1 MPIVIERRCA
11 MIYTLM
17 NKNNPVIDFETQMG
31 TILRITDTWNEE
43 YLPIGTRTKTG
54 IDVKTLNHW
63 WHGRSIPASRTGI
76 KEALENMG
84 IDSSKELLEKS
95 YGLSLSDQYWIR
107 PDHSKIQWKDINFFE
122 NPFSEDVGSALFG
135 GQFGGDFMSPDNT
148 SDGWLRK
155 KWVIQNQKRVLLK
168 SGSGESQQEPLNEV
182 LANMICDR
190 LNIKN
195 SEKYLNSLLGRIL
208 FVVQVDP
215 NNQEFRNYK
224 DIVIKVKS

>member
-1 MPIVIERRCA
+1 

-43 YLPIGTRTKTG
+43 YLPIGTRTKIG
-54 IDVKTLNHW
+54 IDVKILNHW

-135 GQFGGDFMSPDNT
+135 GQFSGDFMSPDNT

-190 LNIKN
+190 LKHCHSMSQNHSANIMRN
-195 SEKYLNSLLGRIL
+195 RSL
-208 FVVQVDP
+208 
-215 NNQEFRNYK
+215 
-224 DIVIKVKS
+224 

>member
-1 MPIVIERRCA
+1 

-54 IDVKTLNHW
+54 IDVKILNHW

-135 GQFGGDFMSPDNT
+135 GQFSGDFMSPDNT

-155 KWVIQNQKRVLLK
+155 KMGDSESKK
-168 SGSGESQQEPLNEV
+168 S
-182 LANMICDR
+182 AN
-190 LNIKN
+190 
-195 SEKYLNSLLGRIL
+195 
-208 FVVQVDP
+208 
-215 NNQEFRNYK
+215 
-224 DIVIKVKS
+224 

>member
-1 MPIVIERRCA
+1 

-54 IDVKTLNHW
+54 IDVKILNHW

-95 YGLSLSDQYWIR
+95 YGLSLSDQY
-107 PDHSKIQWKDINFFE
+107 
-122 NPFSEDVGSALFG
+122 L
-135 GQFGGDFMSPDNT
+135 
-148 SDGWLRK
+148 
-155 KWVIQNQKRVLLK
+155 
-168 SGSGESQQEPLNEV
+168 
-182 LANMICDR
+182 
-190 LNIKN
+190 
-195 SEKYLNSLLGRIL
+195 SLIH
-208 FVVQVDP
+208 
-215 NNQEFRNYK
+215 
-224 DIVIKVKS
+224 I

>member
-1 MPIVIERRCA
+1 

-95 YGLSLSDQYWIR
+95 YGLSILDPTRSL
-107 PDHSKIQWKDINFFE
+107 KDTMERYQFFCE
-122 NPFSEDVGSALFG
+122 SVFRRC
-135 GQFGGDFMSPDNT
+135 
-148 SDGWLRK
+148 RK
-155 KWVIQNQKRVLLK
+155 R
-168 SGSGESQQEPLNEV
+168 
-182 LANMICDR
+182 
-190 LNIKN
+190 
-195 SEKYLNSLLGRIL
+195 
-208 FVVQVDP
+208 FVW
-215 NNQEFRNYK
+215 RT
-224 DIVIKVKS
+224 I

>member
-1 MPIVIERRCA
+1 

-54 IDVKTLNHW
+54 IDVKILNHW

-76 KEALENMG
+76 KEALENKG

-107 PDHSKIQWKDINFFE
+107 PDHSRYNGKISIFLKIHF
-122 NPFSEDVGSALFG
+122 
-135 GQFGGDFMSPDNT
+135 
-148 SDGWLRK
+148 
-155 KWVIQNQKRVLLK
+155 QK
-168 SGSGESQQEPLNEV
+168 
-182 LANMICDR
+182 M
-190 LNIKN
+190 
-195 SEKYLNSLLGRIL
+195 
-208 FVVQVDP
+208 
-215 NNQEFRNYK
+215 
-224 DIVIKVKS
+224 